1 MFIYKVV
8 FFFHCTWS
16 EITHSN
22 TDSAAQLL
30 PQSLGPAPKHGV
42 FSSLV
47 SPQEPVVQPARRHAS
62 VFHPQILAA
71 GGAPLRRWQ
80 CWQSGEARG
89 GEGFAV
95 PRRQEPVAGAG
106 PAGAALGPDAGS
118 LRPGPV

>member
-1 MFIYKVV
+1 MFFIIAPGVKSHTV
-8 FFFHCTWS
+8 
-16 EITHSN
+16 I
-22 TDSAAQLL
+22 DSAAELL
-30 PQSLGPAPKHGV
+30 PQSLGPAPKHGF

-80 CWQSGEARG
+80 CWQSGETRG

-118 LRPGPV
+118 LRLGPV